1 MKNAF
6 LRFSITCVLLVAGSV
21 EAQIASITSAVSTGA
36 VQFTDTHSLNP
47 SLNPG
52 STYFSASAPWTGAP
66 VTLSQTDPTTFDAAS
81 GILDASGY
89 SGNNYPITLNNISL
103 SQAVGNTG
111 HADLI
116 VFFVITY
123 QIGAGGLPGGL
134 AQYPNLLVSGTVQP
148 AAGSY
153 ASVVGNIGYSG
164 VNAAG
169 VQVTS
174 GSINYNFLDNT
185 PGSTFNN
192 FPVSVTPAPTLA
204 TLPAFSTLQVDG
216 SFTFE
221 VDPASL
227 NVETVP
233 EPGTQ
238 ALAVAAL
245 GGLLAF
251 CRRRKKT

>member
-6 LRFSITCVLLVAGSV
+6 LRFSIICVLLVAGSV
-21 EAQIASITSAVSTGA
+21 EAQIASITSAISTGA

-52 STYFSASAPWTGAP
+52 SSYGAISVAWTGAP
-66 VTLSQTDPTTFDAAS
+66 LTLSQTDPTTLDAAN

-89 SGNNYPITLNNISL
+89 GGNNYPITLNNISL

-111 HADLI
+111 HADLQ
-116 VFFVITY
+116 VVFVITY
-123 QIGAGGLPGGL
+123 QIGALGLPGGL
-134 AQYPNLLVSGTVQP
+134 AQYPNLLVSGTVQS

-153 ASVVGNIGYSG
+153 ASVVGNIGYFA

-169 VQVTS
+169 VFVTS

-192 FPVSVTPAPTLA
+192 SPVSVTPAPTLA
-204 TLPAFSTLQVDG
+204 ALPAFSTLVVDG

-238 ALAVAAL
+238 ALTVTAL
-245 GGLLAF
+245 SGLLVF
-251 CRRRKKT
+251 CRRRKKA